1 MSRAGGGKCLFFLQN
16 RKTFI
21 KYKKTMENIKEKL
34 KQILEIYEDDE
45 NRFGGYTAI
54 ERLHDSAPEDY
65 IESRTDWDILR
76 NYADDMYYMLYNIK
90 TLIEECVE

>member
-1 MSRAGGGKCLFFLQN
+1 
-16 RKTFI
+16 
-21 KYKKTMENIKEKL
+21 MENIKEKL

-65 IESRTDWDILR
+65 IESRTDWDTLQSR
-76 NYADDMYYMLYNIK
+76 ADDMYYMLSDIK
-90 TLIEECVE
+90 TIIEQCKELL

>member
-1 MSRAGGGKCLFFLQN
+1 
-16 RKTFI
+16 
-21 KYKKTMENIKEKL
+21 METIKEKL
-34 KQILEIYEDDE
+34 KQILEIYENDE

-54 ERLHDSAPEDY
+54 ERLLESAPEDY
-65 IESRTDWDILR
+65 IESRTDWDTLR

>member
-1 MSRAGGGKCLFFLQN
+1 
-16 RKTFI
+16 
-21 KYKKTMENIKEKL
+21 MENIKEKL

-54 ERLHDSAPEDY
+54 ERLHDSAPQDY
-65 IESRTDWDILR
+65 IESRTDWDTLR